1 MMAPTLELP
10 SAPRAPTLAVPA
22 TPRPRRPKAA
32 APTRPDPSIKGHAR
46 AFVADHREQA
56 DALGRRLARHVGDPT
71 DLAAALG
78 RALMTLADPIYRS
91 GQQFV
96 APGIGAT
103 HGVRNPLLRA
113 LNRGFRSATR
123 ADSPTSLLLAA
134 DRLLREPELEA
145 RWFAFGILEGTLA
158 RETERTWQVIRRAG
172 RDAQDWITVDTL
184 ANTVGR
190 GVLAEPFRW
199 AELEQLI
206 YAPSRWERRL
216 VGSTI
221 ATIPFVDRTAGRV
234 PEVAARGLA
243 ILGLLIGDAEPD
255 VQKAL
260 AWAYRSMALVDRA
273 ATTAALTREANRAA
287 RDRDGHRAWVIRDA
301 LAKLDPE
308 PAAAI
313 RQTLNGLRRR
323 PGASSTSEAAATAA
337 RFTDLGLGR
346 PMPEPPLT

>member
-1 MMAPTLELP
+1 MMAPTLALP
-10 SAPRAPTLAVPA
+10 VTQRASPHKATARTQPASAT
-22 TPRPRRPKAA
+22 T
-32 APTRPDPSIKGHAR
+32 SQAR
-46 AFVADHREQA
+46 AFVADHRKQA
-56 DALGRRLARHVGDPT
+56 VTLGRALAEHVGDPE
-71 DLAAALG
+71 DLAAALR
-78 RALMTLADPIYRS
+78 RALTALADPIYRT

-103 HGVRNPLLRA
+103 HGVRNPLLQA
-113 LNRGFRSATR
+113 LGRGFKSATR

-134 DRLLREPELEA
+134 DRLLHEPELEA
-145 RWFAFGILEGTLA
+145 RWFAFGILEMTLP

-172 RDAQDWITVDTL
+172 REAQDWITVDTL
-184 ANTVGR
+184 AHTIGR

-199 AELEQLI
+199 AELEQLV

-216 VGSTI
+216 VGSTV
-221 ATIPFVDRTAGRV
+221 ATIPFVDRTTGRE

-243 ILGLLIGDAEPD
+243 ILGLLIGDSEPD

-260 AWAYRSMALVDRA
+260 AWAYRSLTVVDRGS
-273 ATTAALTREANRAA
+273 TTEALRREADRAA
-287 RDRDGHRAWVIRDA
+287 RDSDGHRAWVIRDV
-301 LAKLDPE
+301 LTKLDSE

-313 RQTLNGLRRR
+313 RRTLDGLRRR
-323 PGASSTSEAAATAA
+323 PGAASTSEAAAIAA